1 MDEIFFKQF
10 EITRLKRR
18 KLQQVRTEIGMVYQY
33 SALLS
38 SRNVRDNVALALEE
52 LTKKSTAEI
61 DRIVDEKLE
70 LVGMLDSK
78 EQMPS
83 ELSGGMRK
91 RVSLARALVL
101 DPELILFDEPS
112 AGLDPVISSVIDELI
127 ISLTERSQTTS
138 IIVTHEME
146 SAFRI
151 GTRMAMLYEGKV
163 IEDAA
168 PDGVQAIEESGR
180 AAISRAAAPKAPSWR
195 EVKMQLRRNEI
206 MTGLLVLVTVAVLTF
221 ILVLLGAPGL
231 FRPLVIY
238 RLYFDN
244 AAGIKLGAPVLLAGR
259 KVGQVKALYSPVS
272 REEAAHAIE
281 AAGNL
286 GTVTQDG
293 PHGAGPLP
301 RFEVRIDVE
310 VDRNALIYKN
320 SNVSLTTLGL
330 LGDTIIDIAGGNDH
344 SSRAEPGQVFV
355 GNRIPNFSE
364 AIGKLLGIVQPV
376 ATEATATLKELQND
390 KRQSEQNHR

>member
-1 MDEIFFKQF
+1 
-10 EITRLKRR
+10 
-18 KLQQVRTEIGMVYQY
+18 
-33 SALLS
+33 
-38 SRNVRDNVALALEE
+38 
-52 LTKKSTAEI
+52 
-61 DRIVDEKLE
+61 
-70 LVGMLDSK
+70 
-78 EQMPS
+78 
-83 ELSGGMRK
+83 
-91 RVSLARALVL
+91 
-101 DPELILFDEPS
+101 
-112 AGLDPVISSVIDELI
+112 
-127 ISLTERSQTTS
+127 
-138 IIVTHEME
+138 
-146 SAFRI
+146 
-151 GTRMAMLYEGKV
+151 
-163 IEDAA
+163 
-168 PDGVQAIEESGR
+168 
-180 AAISRAAAPKAPSWR
+180 
-195 EVKMQLRRNEI
+195 MQLRRNEI

-221 ILVLLGAPGL
+221 ILVILGAPGL

-376 ATEATATLKELQND
+376 ATEATATLKELQTTSANLSKITDENSKLNQALVEFKTFGQHLNEITAADSPLQQSLNNIRKISAQLSDND
-390 KRQSEQNHR
+390 NLKVTLSNFRAASKKLKSALDDIAPDLEATLRNAKDFTGTLRSQPWRLIWPSTKKYPDESPSPTPARRAQKVRR